1 METRAK
7 VLIVDDQTL
16 YREGLRSIIA
26 RWPEFEVTGM
36 VRSGEDAVR
45 FCQHHAPDLVLMD
58 VSMPGMGGVR
68 AVSLIREALPDAIIV
83 MLTVSADDED
93 VYGALHSG
101 AGGYVLKDVPPEHL
115 RTYMQAA
122 LRGQV
127 SLSGVVATKFVK
139 RAVVNPPKLAGVSV
153 FADSKKELSEGERG
167 SIYEACMKFVQTYMD
182 SLADYNYDARI
193 GAVCWMQGESDTT
206 DFKASHY
213 YENQMAFAAYL
224 REDLAPYAEE
234 GEIGRAHV

>member
-16 YREGLRSIIA
+16 YREGLRGIIA
-26 RWPEFEVTGM
+26 HWPEFEVTGM
-36 VRSGEDAVR
+36 VSSGEDAVR
-45 FCQHHAPDLVLMD
+45 FCQRHAPDLVLMD

-167 SIYEACMKFVQTYMD
+167 ILKLVGMGFSNEE
-182 SLADYNYDARI
+182 I
-193 GAVCWMQGESDTT
+193 GAELYLSESTVKKYVAALKNKLGVD
-206 DFKASHY
+206 
-213 YENQMAFAAYL
+213 NRIQMAVEAYRMGL
-224 REDLAPYAEE
+224 VE
-234 GEIGRAHV
+234 

>member
-26 RWPEFEVTGM
+26 HWPEFEVTGM
-36 VRSGEDAVR
+36 VRSGEDAVQ

-167 SIYEACMKFVQTYMD
+167 ILKLVGMGFSNEE
-182 SLADYNYDARI
+182 I
-193 GAVCWMQGESDTT
+193 GAELYLSESTVKKYVAALKNKLGVD
-206 DFKASHY
+206 
-213 YENQMAFAAYL
+213 NRIQMAVEAYRMGL
-224 REDLAPYAEE
+224 VE
-234 GEIGRAHV
+234 

>member
-1 METRAK
+1 
-7 VLIVDDQTL
+7 
-16 YREGLRSIIA
+16 
-26 RWPEFEVTGM
+26 M
-36 VRSGEDAVR
+36 VSSGEDAVR
-45 FCQHHAPDLVLMD
+45 FCQRHAPDLVLMD

-139 RAVVNPPKLAGVSV
+139 RAVVNPPKLAGVNV
-153 FADSKKELSEGERG
+153 FADSKKELSEGERILLKLVG
-167 SIYEACMKFVQTYMD
+167 MGFSNEE
-182 SLADYNYDARI
+182 I
-193 GAVCWMQGESDTT
+193 GAELYLSESTVKKYVAALKNKLGVD
-206 DFKASHY
+206 
-213 YENQMAFAAYL
+213 NRIQMAVEAYRMGL
-224 REDLAPYAEE
+224 VE
-234 GEIGRAHV
+234 

>member
-1 METRAK
+1 VETRAK

-16 YREGLRSIIA
+16 YREGLRGIIA
-26 RWPEFEVTGM
+26 HWPEFEVTGM
-36 VRSGEDAVR
+36 VSSGEDAVR
-45 FCQHHAPDLVLMD
+45 FCQRHAPDLVLMD

-139 RAVVNPPKLAGVSV
+139 RAVVNPPKLAGVNV
-153 FADSKKELSEGERG
+153 FADSKKELSEGERILLKLVG
-167 SIYEACMKFVQTYMD
+167 MGFSNEE
-182 SLADYNYDARI
+182 I
-193 GAVCWMQGESDTT
+193 GAELYLSESTVKKYVAALKNKLGVD
-206 DFKASHY
+206 
-213 YENQMAFAAYL
+213 NRIQMAVEAYRMGL
-224 REDLAPYAEE
+224 VE
-234 GEIGRAHV
+234 